1 MVGIKESK
9 IKTVLITIL
18 AFVVAAIFLFPILWL
33 FSSSFKPSAELFS
46 YPLHMLPQE
55 FTWDNYV
62 KVISDGFMQYV
73 QNSFFVAIV
82 ATIICV
88 AVSSTTGYALAIYR
102 NEFKIAGLLFVYF
115 VIGTLV
121 PGDVLMI
128 PQFDVI
134 LNVGLYNS
142 IWGVILPTV
151 ASTTGIFLFRQ
162 FFMATPMSLV
172 EAARIDGASE
182 FHIFMR
188 IMFPLA
194 KPTTVTLIIFSF
206 MWRWNDYLLPL
217 IVLSKQDRY
226 TVQIAIRNYIGNYG
240 VDWNSII
247 AASIISIIPVL
258 IVFMFLQKYIM
269 GGIAT
274 SGMKN

>member
-1 MVGIKESK
+1 
-9 IKTVLITIL
+9 
-18 AFVVAAIFLFPILWL
+18 
-33 FSSSFKPSAELFS
+33 
-46 YPLHMLPQE
+46 
-55 FTWDNYV
+55 
-62 KVISDGFMQYV
+62 
-73 QNSFFVAIV
+73 
-82 ATIICV
+82 
-88 AVSSTTGYALAIYR
+88 
-102 NEFKIAGLLFVYF
+102 
-115 VIGTLV
+115 
-121 PGDVLMI
+121 
-128 PQFDVI
+128 
-134 LNVGLYNS
+134 
-142 IWGVILPTV
+142 
-151 ASTTGIFLFRQ
+151 
-162 FFMATPMSLV
+162 
-172 EAARIDGASE
+172 
-182 FHIFMR
+182 MR

>member
-1 MVGIKESK
+1 
-9 IKTVLITIL
+9 
-18 AFVVAAIFLFPILWL
+18 
-33 FSSSFKPSAELFS
+33 
-46 YPLHMLPQE
+46 
-55 FTWDNYV
+55 
-62 KVISDGFMQYV
+62 
-73 QNSFFVAIV
+73 
-82 ATIICV
+82 
-88 AVSSTTGYALAIYR
+88 
-102 NEFKIAGLLFVYF
+102 
-115 VIGTLV
+115 
-121 PGDVLMI
+121 MI

-134 LNVGLYNS
+134 LRVGLYNN

-194 KPTTVTLIIFSF
+194 KPTTVTLVIFSF

-258 IVFMFLQKYIM
+258 IVFIFLQKYIM